1 MLRRKKT
8 ERGSVFVEAAMVS
21 LVLMLMLLA
30 IFDFGQMLFRH
41 QALVERARRTVRW
54 GAIYNASDTT
64 AIRNKF
70 LYNQTTVPS
79 GASGYLGLT
88 ASNITVT
95 RSGTA
100 GTDNDR
106 LTLTVVNQPF
116 RFISPYISGL
126 RTGAPIQVSVPLGLF
141 N

>member
-8 ERGSVFVEAAMVS
+8 QRGSVFVEAALIS
-21 LVLMLMLLA
+21 LVLMLMMLG

-70 LYNQTTVPS
+70 LYGQPTVPS

-88 ASNITVT
+88 ASNVTVT
-95 RSGTA
+95 RDGTPL
-100 GTDNDR
+100 TDNDR
-106 LTLTVVNQPF
+106 LTLTIVNQPF
-116 RFISPYISGL
+116 RMISPYIAGV
-126 RTGAPIQVSVPLGLF
+126 RTGQPIQVSVPLGMF